1 MLKCEEQIFGSMK
14 DYVLATDIDPKTI
27 KAGDEVNLVNFNCEF
42 EYDNITGNF
51 QKDLMY
57 YIICDLEFIE
67 SDLSQYKVE
76 KSNNGG
82 CYAFATA
89 MITKIKEIGY

>member
-1 MLKCEEQIFGSMK
+1 MMRHEEQIFGSMK

-27 KAGDEVNLVNFNCEF
+27 KAGDEVTLVNSNCEF
-42 EYDNITGNF
+42 EYDNITGDF

-82 CYAFATA
+82 QYAFATA
-89 MITKIKEIGY
+89 TITKIKEINY